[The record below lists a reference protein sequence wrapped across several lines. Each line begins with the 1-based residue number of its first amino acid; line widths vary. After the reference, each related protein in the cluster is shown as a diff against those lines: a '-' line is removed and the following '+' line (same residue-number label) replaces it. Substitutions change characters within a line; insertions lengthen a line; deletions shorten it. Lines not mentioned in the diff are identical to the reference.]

1 MADASLF
8 CCSEYFVSTDYNRSL
23 TWKRKDLLTGAIP
36 SRLQWTKTSS
46 HDTKSKAKRCERR
59 EAAKSRIT
67 YLVVCSKNEGDPLGT
82 SEVRIKNE
90 HQSEDLVEVVVDLQ
104 RQLLLSK
111 FCIERIKSSDD
122 NIFFST
128 GFPNY
133 NTLMAFW
140 DYVKFLCRVF
150 SEGNTTFKTAT
161 FPYLHEV
168 DKERERSRNIDPE
181 VDNSIC
187 GRRSKIISGQQFQRL
202 RDPGIKPLG

>member
-90 HQSEDLVEVVVDLQ
+90 HQSGDLVDVVVDLK
-104 RQLLLSK
+104 RKLLLSK

-128 GFPNY
+128 GFPNH
-133 NTLMAFW
+133 NTLMAF
-140 DYVKFLCRVF
+140 C
-150 SEGNTTFKTAT
+150 T

-187 GRRSKIISGQQFQRL
+187 GRRSKIMGGQQFQLL